1 MPNITLNEDQQ
12 KQVAGMVEALE
23 GASVTIQKQAS
34 EIENLKRQKANAG
47 LQQKAASDPQTQ
59 EVLRQTI
66 QKLAAANVIT
76 PEKAAQQLE
85 AVLADPVGTMA
96 QMLQKVA
103 HSVQRSRER
112 PAPSTGRP
120 VDADTAGIQK
130 TGSGEKESD
139 RFWRE
144 NVQKH

>member
-1 MPNITLNEDQQ
+1 MPDITLNEQEQ
-12 KQVAGMVEALE
+12 KQVEGMVEALE
-23 GASVTIQKQAS
+23 GASTTIQKQAS
-34 EIENLKRQKANAG
+34 ENENLKRALANAK
-47 LQQKAASDPQTQ
+47 LQQKAASEPQQ
-59 EVLRQTI
+59 EILRETI

-76 PEKAAQQLE
+76 PDKAAQQLD

-103 HSVQRSRER
+103 HSVQSSRVR

-120 VDADTAGIQK
+120 VDAGTENIQK
-130 TGSGEKESD
+130 QAADEKESD

-144 NVQKH
+144 SVQKR